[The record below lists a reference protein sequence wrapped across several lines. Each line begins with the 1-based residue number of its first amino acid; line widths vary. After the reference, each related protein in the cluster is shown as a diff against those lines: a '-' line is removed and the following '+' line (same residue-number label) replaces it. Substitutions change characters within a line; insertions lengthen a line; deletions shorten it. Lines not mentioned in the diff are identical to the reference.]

1 MIEHTHIDDHA
12 LRALIQQKRVV
23 LAGHKKNQI
32 YGLLS
37 CRSGKR
43 MVRANRVFFASASEA
58 KGLGFHP
65 CGQCLKTEYALWRAQ
80 SA

>member
-1 MIEHTHIDDHA
+1 MIEHSQTDNRA
-12 LRALIQQKRVV
+12 LRALIRQKVIV

-43 MVRANRVFFASASEA
+43 MVRANRVFFASAREA
-58 KGLGFHP
+58 EGLGFRP
-65 CGQCLKTEYALWRAQ
+65 CGQCLKTEYALWLAQ